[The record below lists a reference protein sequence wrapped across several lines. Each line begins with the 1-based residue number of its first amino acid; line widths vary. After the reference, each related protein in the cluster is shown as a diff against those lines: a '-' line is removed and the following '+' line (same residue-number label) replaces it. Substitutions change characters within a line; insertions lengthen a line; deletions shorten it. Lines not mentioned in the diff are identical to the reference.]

1 MVHARCSTN
10 LFVVWAAVLP
20 ATLTGAPS
28 GEPSAVQ
35 VRQAVREWRMRNELA
50 VLREF
55 VDLLSLPNVAS
66 SLRDVERNAEA
77 ITRSLERR
85 GLATRRLGAE
95 GEPPVVFAEK
105 RVPGARRTLV
115 VYVHYDGQPVDP
127 PRWTTGPWTPTL
139 RAGRLEDGAAT
150 VALADARS
158 PLDPG
163 WRLYARSA
171 SDDKAPV
178 AGVLAALDALE
189 AAKIPL
195 SVNLKLFL
203 EGEEEAGSPHLER
216 TLQQNK
222 ELLGGDLWLL
232 CDGPVHQSGRMQ
244 VYLGARGVTDVEVT
258 VYGALRA
265 LHSGHYGNWSP
276 NPALLL
282 AHLLAGLRD
291 PDGHIGVA
299 GFYDDVRPLSDGE
312 RSALASVPSVDEEL
326 RRELGLAATEAQ
338 DAPLAERILL
348 PALNVRG
355 LESGAV
361 GEQAA
366 NAIPTEARASIDFRL
381 VPDQTPERV
390 REKVEAHLAREGW
403 HVVHETPTP
412 EVRRA
417 HPRVV
422 KLDWGLGYRAARTS
436 PDLPAVRALTRV
448 LDEHLEAPVVQA
460 PSLGGSI
467 PMYLFQQATG
477 VPVVGLPIANYDNNQ
492 HAADENIRLGN
503 LWDGIEAYA
512 ALFARLGH
520 ALDD

>member
-1 MVHARCSTN
+1 MVHGRPSTR
-10 LFVVWAAVLP
+10 LFVVCAALPAVLAAAP
-20 ATLTGAPS
+20 AR
-28 GEPSAVQ
+28 EPSAAK
-35 VRQAVREWRMRNELA
+35 VRQAVRTWRERNELS
-50 VLREF
+50 VLRAF
-55 VDLLSLPNVAS
+55 ADLLSLPNVAS
-66 SLRDVERNAEA
+66 NLSDIERNAQA
-77 ITRSLERR
+77 ITLSLERR

-115 VYVHYDGQPVDP
+115 VYAHYDGQPVDP
-127 PRWTTGPWTPTL
+127 ARWTTAPWTPTL
-139 RAGRLEDGAAT
+139 RAGRLEDGAAE
-150 VALADARS
+150 VPLADARS
-158 PLDPG
+158 PLDPA

-171 SDDKAPV
+171 SDDKAPIV
-178 AGVLAALDALE
+178 GILAALDAL
-189 AAKIPL
+189 ADAKIPL

-216 TLQQNK
+216 TLAANR
-222 ELLGGDLWLL
+222 ELLGGDVWLL

-244 VYLGARGVTDVEVT
+244 VFLGARGVTDVELT
-258 VYGALRA
+258 VYGPLRP
-265 LHSGHYGNWSP
+265 LHSGHYGNWAP

-282 AHLLAGLRD
+282 AGLLAGLRD
-291 PDGHIGVA
+291 ADGHVGVA
-299 GFYDDVRPLSDGE
+299 GFYDDVRPLSAAE
-312 RSALASVPSVDEEL
+312 RRALASVPSVDDALRNEL
-326 RRELGLAATEAQ
+326 ALGATEAQ
-338 DAPLAERILL
+338 NAPLAERILL

-355 LESGAV
+355 LEAGVV
-361 GEQAA
+361 GDKAA

-381 VPDQTPERV
+381 VPDQTPQRV
-390 REKVEAHLAREGW
+390 RETIEAHIAREGW

-412 EVRRA
+412 EQRRA

-422 KLDWGLGYRAARTS
+422 KLAWGSGYPAARTS
-436 PDLPAVRALTRV
+436 PDLEPVRAVTRV
-448 LDEHLEAPVVQA
+448 LDEHLEDHVIQS

-477 VPVVGLPIANYDNNQ
+477 APVVGLPLANYDNNQ

-512 ALFARLGH
+512 ALLARLGH